1 VRSRSNQ
8 KGFTI
13 IEVLIVLAIAALIL
27 LVVFLAIPGLQ
38 SSQSNSAR
46 RSDVAKIKIALFT
59 YYSQNNSWP
68 PGSGNGGICFVSQGG
83 SNGTLFENPNPSY
96 CGGTSGA
103 DSQWFKDN
111 VIPGLAFYKKITQYF
126 YASDN
131 FWNGNRYLLTY
142 LQTLQVPGN
151 NPSCGWSGYIANGD
165 CTANSFG
172 VLNIPDTSTVWIA
185 SAEQCSGNSQITGLP
200 SNSNMVIVYWLAN
213 GTSQCMNVL

>member
-1 VRSRSNQ
+1 MRSRSSQ

-38 SSQSNSAR
+38 RSQSNSAR

-68 PGSGNGGICFVSQGG
+68 PGSGNGGICFLSQGG
-83 SNGTLFENPNPSY
+83 YNGTLFENGSPSY
-96 CGGTSGA
+96 CGGTSGT

-126 YASDN
+126 YASDY
-131 FWNGNRYLLTY
+131 FWSGTRNLLTY
-142 LQTLQVPGN
+142 SQTPGITTV
-151 NPSCGWSGYIANGD
+151 CGVSGYIANGD
-165 CTANSFG
+165 CSANGFG

-200 SNSNMVIVYWLAN
+200 SDSNMVIVYWLAN